1 MVLMTLTRF
10 LCTFQQQIKDF
21 LGTKHKSKQHFHS
34 TVIPN
39 LSVLG
44 FLISAT
50 CSQWGNFAVV
60 CLELTRPSYCLH
72 KPQHLVG
79 VFKGFSRA
87 FFFPVNNLT
96 PSIKIHKTRNLIVF
110 QILYQRANKNIFASI
125 RWGLLQLEL
134 HGLHMLDILTSGW
147 KDVPLFNT
155 WLALCSPQP
164 ERGLSDHRWAQ
175 VKTEETCSC

>member
-1 MVLMTLTRF
+1 MTYRDLACFKLSFYVLIRSSSLKIVLMTLTRF

-21 LGTKHKSKQHFHS
+21 LGTKQKSKQHFHS

-60 CLELTRPSYCLH
+60 WLELTRPSYCLH

-87 FFFPVNNLT
+87 FFFFFPVNNLT
-96 PSIKIHKTRNLIVF
+96 PSIKIHKTRNLTVF
-110 QILYQRANKNIFASI
+110 QILYQRANKNICA
-125 RWGLLQLEL
+125 
-134 HGLHMLDILTSGW
+134 
-147 KDVPLFNT
+147 
-155 WLALCSPQP
+155 
-164 ERGLSDHRWAQ
+164 
-175 VKTEETCSC
+175 